1 MRTKWW
7 TVWIVIIMLAIAT
20 VLGGG
25 CQAITGKFGIEGV
38 SDLVQETLGR
48 IGTDESGQVTASGT
62 IQAEEIRI
70 ASELRARIVRVHVER
85 GAQVRAGEELV
96 ALDATPL
103 LTELAEA
110 EAAATVARAD
120 LAVVKTEAR
129 VEEIVAMKAALALAE
144 AQRDGVLAAWE
155 NAQEEIENPQELDA
169 QIAETRTR
177 LELAEQIAILAEAE
191 LAREKLVRGQK
202 RKYSIERDVAD
213 LQVKAAEEALAA
225 AKVDQEAA
233 QTLLNWLWYIRNE
246 PLALI
251 AEAHVAEG
259 QSWIADAGIAVAQ
272 AQLNDL
278 VAGPTDQEIAVAEEA
293 LRLAEAQADVL
304 RTQKCKFAL
313 TSPVDGVV
321 LNQAL
326 RAGEV
331 AAAAATILTIA
342 DLSQATLIVYVP
354 VNRIGHVW
362 LGQQVQ
368 VTVDSFPDRTFSG
381 RVTHVGDKP
390 EFTPRNVATK
400 EERLNTFYAVEI
412 SLPNA
417 DGLLKPGMPADATF

>member
-1 MRTKWW
+1 M
-7 TVWIVIIMLAIAT
+7 WIVIIVLAIAT
-20 VLGGG
+20 VLSGG
-25 CQAITGKFGIEGV
+25 CEAITGKFGIEGV

-48 IGTDESGQVTASGT
+48 IGTDEGGQVTASGT

-70 ASELRARIVRVHVER
+70 ASELRARIVRVHIER

-110 EAAATVARAD
+110 EAAVAVARAD
-120 LAVVKTEAR
+120 LAVVEAEAR
-129 VEEIVAMKAALALAE
+129 AEEIVAMKAALALAE

-169 QIAETRTR
+169 QIAEARTR

-191 LAREKLVRGQK
+191 LAREKLVRDQK

-213 LQVKAAEEALAA
+213 LQVRAAEEALAA

-259 QSWIADAGIAVAQ
+259 QYWIADAGIAVAQ

-278 VAGPTDQEIAVAEEA
+278 VAGPTEQEIAVAEET

-354 VNRIGHVW
+354 VNRIGQVR

-417 DGLLKPGMPADATF
+417 DGLLKPGMPADAAF